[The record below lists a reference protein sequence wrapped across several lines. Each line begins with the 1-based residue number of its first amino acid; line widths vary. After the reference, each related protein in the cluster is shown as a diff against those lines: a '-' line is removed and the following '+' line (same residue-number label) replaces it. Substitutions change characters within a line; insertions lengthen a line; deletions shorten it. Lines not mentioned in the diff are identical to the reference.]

1 MLKWA
6 DQWQLEFHPDK
17 CVKMSINN
25 KELENR
31 TYNMDIVLR
40 NVKQEKDVGV
50 IVDDQLKFEDHM
62 YEKIKKAN
70 NMMGLIRRSFIHLDE
85 ENVLKTTKH

>member
-1 MLKWA
+1 
-6 DQWQLEFHPDK
+6 
-17 CVKMSINN
+17 MSINN
-25 KELENR
+25 KVLENR
-31 TYNMDIVLR
+31 TYNIDDIILR
-40 NVKQEKDVGV
+40 KVKQEKDFGV

-85 ENVLKTTKH
+85 EMFLKLFKALMTPHLEYANVI